1 MQVLVEI
8 PDEFAADLLPPGQDA
23 ARLLLEESVASAYR
37 AHRVSMEQVRRILGF
52 ATRMD
57 VDGFLLRHEVY
68 DYTLEDLDAD
78 MAVLERLRTKTRAL
92 ER

>member
-8 PDEFAADLLPPGQDA
+8 PEVCAAAFWPGALAGGRFLVVVGGGA
-23 ARLLLEESVASAYR
+23 AYGAPRR
-37 AHRVSMEQVRRILGF
+37 TTEQVRRILGF

-78 MAVLERLRTKTRAL
+78 MAVLERLRTKTQAL

>member
-8 PDEFAADLLPPGQDA
+8 PDEFAADLVPPGRDA
-23 ARLLLEESVASAYR
+23 GRLLLEESMVAAYR
-37 AHRVSMEQVRRILGF
+37 AHRLSMEQVRRILGF

-57 VDGFLLRHEVY
+57 VDGFLLQHEVY
-68 DYTLEDLDAD
+68 DYTIEDLDAD
-78 MAVLERLRTKTRAL
+78 MAVLERLRTSEKAR